1 MTYCAAGFV
10 DKNNDLLFRDLSQC
24 MYACGHPLA
33 QSLFPEGKSDQ
44 GFVLLD
50 STVSK
55 YMYQEPSTSGLT
67 YLRDSITEVNYF
79 QLHAIKLNVIG
90 E

>member
-1 MTYCAAGFV
+1 MQLVLWIRTMICYLEIFHSVCMPAAIHWP
-10 DKNNDLLFRDLSQC
+10 RLSFQKV
-24 MYACGHPLA
+24 
-33 QSLFPEGKSDQ
+33 SRIR
-44 GFVLLD
+44 LLD

-55 YMYQEPSTSGLT
+55 YMYQERATSGLT
-67 YLRDSITEVNYF
+67 YLRESITEVNYC